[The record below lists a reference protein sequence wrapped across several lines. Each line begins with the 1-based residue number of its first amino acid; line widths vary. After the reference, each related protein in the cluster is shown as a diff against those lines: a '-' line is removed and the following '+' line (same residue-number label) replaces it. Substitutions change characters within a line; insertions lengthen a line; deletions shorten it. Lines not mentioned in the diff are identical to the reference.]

1 MFQKPKN
8 HSLEHSG
15 SSLKLSV
22 FCVPWACSPF
32 VILSLMLCSGELG
45 TVVSLGLSSCTS
57 VCLQPSSVTGAIK
70 NSSFKPV
77 PRYDFVELEDVSET
91 STVIRGRWC
100 GHKEVPPRI
109 TSRTNQ
115 IKITFKSDD
124 YFVAKPGFKI
134 CYSLV
139 VSRLAVLWMRDRL

>member
-1 MFQKPKN
+1 M
-8 HSLEHSG
+8 E
-15 SSLKLSV
+15 V
-22 FCVPWACSPF
+22 
-32 VILSLMLCSGELG
+32 
-45 TVVSLGLSSCTS
+45 
-57 VCLQPSSVTGAIK
+57 
-70 NSSFKPV
+70 
-77 PRYDFVELEDVSET
+77 EDVSET

-109 TSRTNQ
+109 TSRTNH

-139 VSRLAVLWMRDRL
+139 VSLLGVIRLKRQLAV

>member
-1 MFQKPKN
+1 M
-8 HSLEHSG
+8 E
-15 SSLKLSV
+15 V
-22 FCVPWACSPF
+22 
-32 VILSLMLCSGELG
+32 
-45 TVVSLGLSSCTS
+45 
-57 VCLQPSSVTGAIK
+57 
-70 NSSFKPV
+70 
-77 PRYDFVELEDVSET
+77 EDVSET

-109 TSRTNQ
+109 TSRTNR

-139 VSRLAVLWMRDRL
+139 VSLLGVIGVRDRLQCKRASVLEDWMV

>member
-1 MFQKPKN
+1 M
-8 HSLEHSG
+8 E
-15 SSLKLSV
+15 
-22 FCVPWACSPF
+22 
-32 VILSLMLCSGELG
+32 
-45 TVVSLGLSSCTS
+45 
-57 VCLQPSSVTGAIK
+57 
-70 NSSFKPV
+70 
-77 PRYDFVELEDVSET
+77 VEDISET

-109 TSRTNQ
+109 ISRTNQ

-139 VSRLAVLWMRDRL
+139 VSHLAVSRVAGSSQSKRASVLEDCMVSLAAWDQNTN

>member
-1 MFQKPKN
+1 M
-8 HSLEHSG
+8 E
-15 SSLKLSV
+15 V
-22 FCVPWACSPF
+22 
-32 VILSLMLCSGELG
+32 
-45 TVVSLGLSSCTS
+45 
-57 VCLQPSSVTGAIK
+57 
-70 NSSFKPV
+70 
-77 PRYDFVELEDVSET
+77 EDVSET

-139 VSRLAVLWMRDRL
+139 VSHLTLSWVGDRLLCKRASVLEDWMV

>member
-1 MFQKPKN
+1 M
-8 HSLEHSG
+8 E
-15 SSLKLSV
+15 V
-22 FCVPWACSPF
+22 
-32 VILSLMLCSGELG
+32 
-45 TVVSLGLSSCTS
+45 
-57 VCLQPSSVTGAIK
+57 
-70 NSSFKPV
+70 
-77 PRYDFVELEDVSET
+77 EDVSET

-109 TSRTNQ
+109 TSRTNH

-139 VSRLAVLWMRDRL
+139 VSLLGATGVRDNLQCKRPSVLED

>member
-1 MFQKPKN
+1 M
-8 HSLEHSG
+8 E
-15 SSLKLSV
+15 V
-22 FCVPWACSPF
+22 
-32 VILSLMLCSGELG
+32 
-45 TVVSLGLSSCTS
+45 
-57 VCLQPSSVTGAIK
+57 
-70 NSSFKPV
+70 
-77 PRYDFVELEDVSET
+77 EDVSET

-109 TSRTNQ
+109 TSRTNR

-139 VSRLAVLWMRDRL
+139 VSLLEVIGVRDRLQCKRASVLEDWMV